1 MSLVTNPEV
10 AAHEFA
16 LMLALSTAHMSPRTA
31 ADWMPQCPWA
41 CFAKGE
47 WGWFMYVCD
56 DVGVTE
62 AADVLPRRFGHA
74 EFGHRSSPQG
84 SDQFFPLPF
93 RSLEVV
99 MGRWAVA
106 RICRKAWSVLG
117 MRSRSADP

>member
-16 LMLALSTAHMSPRTA
+16 LMLALSTAHMSPGTA
-31 ADWMPQCPWA
+31 ADWMPRCPWA

-62 AADVLPRRFGHA
+62 AADVPLEIRSALPSDLDAIAAAEAESFPAAEAARRCARGGDQCAAPRRVPA
-74 EFGHRSSPQG
+74 KLR
-84 SDQFFPLPF
+84 
-93 RSLEVV
+93 
-99 MGRWAVA
+99 
-106 RICRKAWSVLG
+106 
-117 MRSRSADP
+117 